1 MQSIVD
7 SIVGAQVKNMIFEF
21 HLLSDVKDCV
31 SDLVS
36 QVEADDKDNTMFYF
50 CATDI
55 LERTFRSRF
64 CNCSRKTRF
73 WRMQTLDTVIYN
85 LSRRMSG

>member
-31 SDLVS
+31 NDLVS
-36 QVEADDKDNTMFYF
+36 QVEADDKDNTMFCF
-50 CATDI
+50 RADDNI
-55 LERTFRSRF
+55 VRSFRSRF

-85 LSRRMSG
+85 LSKRMSG

>member
-31 SDLVS
+31 NDLVS

-50 CATDI
+50 CDI
-55 LERTFRSRF
+55 DSVVMTFRSRF

-85 LSRRMSG
+85 L

>member
-31 SDLVS
+31 NDLVS
-36 QVEADDKDNTMFYF
+36 QVEADDKDNTMF
-50 CATDI
+50 C
-55 LERTFRSRF
+55 FRADDNIVRSFRNRF

-85 LSRRMSG
+85 

>member
-31 SDLVS
+31 DDLVS
-36 QVEADDKDNTMFYF
+36 QVEADDKDNTMFCF
-50 CATDI
+50 RADDNI
-55 LERTFRSRF
+55 VRSLRSRF

-85 LSRRMSG
+85 

>member
-31 SDLVS
+31 NDLVS

-50 CATDI
+50 YTFNM
-55 LERTFRSRF
+55 LVRTFRSRF
-64 CNCSRKTRF
+64 CNCNKKTRF
-73 WRMQTLDTVIYN
+73 WRMQTRDIVIYD
-85 LSRRMSG
+85 S